1 MENKEYI
8 EISDGEH
15 TLNLLIVDTFGVDEK
30 DYAALLDEETDEL
43 YLFEIE
49 IEDEEVTFKT
59 IESEKELD
67 EVLAIY
73 NDLLESEDEEIE
85 E

>member
-8 EISDGEH
+8 EISDGEQ

>member
-8 EISDGEH
+8 EISDGEQ

-49 IEDEEVTFKT
+49 IEDEEITFKT

>member
-1 MENKEYI
+1 MENKKYI
-8 EISDGEH
+8 EISDGEQ

>member
-8 EISDGEH
+8 EISDGEQ

-43 YLFEIE
+43 YLFEIK
-49 IEDEEVTFKT
+49 IENEEVTFRT
-59 IESEKELD
+59 IENKKEL
-67 EVLAIY
+67 EEILAIY
-73 NDLLESEDEEIE
+73 HDLLESEDEEIE

>member
-8 EISDGEH
+8 EISDGEQ

-49 IEDEEVTFKT
+49 IEDEEVTFKS
-59 IESEKELD
+59 IESEKEL
-67 EVLAIY
+67 EEILAIY
-73 NDLLESEDEEIE
+73 YDLLESEDEEI
-85 E
+85 

>member
-8 EISDGEH
+8 EISDGEQ

-43 YLFEIE
+43 YLFEIK
-49 IEDEEVTFKT
+49 IENEEVTFRT
-59 IESEKELD
+59 IENEKEL
-67 EVLAIY
+67 EEILAIY
-73 NDLLESEDEEIE
+73 HDLLESEDEEIE

>member
-8 EISDGEH
+8 EISDGEQ

-30 DYAALLDEETDEL
+30 DYAALLDEKTDEL
-43 YLFEIE
+43 YLFEIK
-49 IEDEEVTFKT
+49 IENEEVTFKT
-59 IESEKELD
+59 IENEKEL
-67 EVLAIY
+67 EEILAIY
-73 NDLLESEDEEIE
+73 HDLLESEDEEIE